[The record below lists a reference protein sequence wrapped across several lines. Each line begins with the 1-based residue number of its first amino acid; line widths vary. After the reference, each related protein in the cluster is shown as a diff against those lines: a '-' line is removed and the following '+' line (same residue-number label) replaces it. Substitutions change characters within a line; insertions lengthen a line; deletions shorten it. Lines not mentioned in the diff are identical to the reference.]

1 MSDTARDY
9 QTDSPVSIEGL
20 EQIFAPLGSHEN
32 PNGTNGILAGTDETP
47 IGPIET
53 MRRYSVSEIVNL
65 LGLPRSTVYRQINS
79 GKFLTDNG
87 PDGKLRILLRQSEI
101 PVSSFETHR
110 NLVEIPF
117 ETVETVPFSRET
129 TPENAEIPHEKLETD
144 NSAKVDVSELLR
156 KLEAAT
162 YRIGYLESKL
172 EDRDEKIKLLTDSQ
186 HKGGWW
192 AKFSSW
198 FFKGK

>member
-20 EQIFAPLGSHEN
+20 EQIFAPMPHEN
-32 PNGTNGILAGTDETP
+32 PSGTDGILMGTDETAACLS
-47 IGPIET
+47 ET
-53 MRRYSVSEIVNL
+53 LRGYTVSEIVNL
-65 LGLPRSTVYRQINS
+65 LGLPRSTVYRQINN
-79 GKFLTDNG
+79 GKFHTEKGL
-87 PDGKLRILLRQSEI
+87 DGKLRILLRQSEI
-101 PVSSFETHR
+101 PVLSTETLC
-110 NLVEIPF
+110 NLAEIPF
-117 ETVETVPFSRET
+117 ETVETVPFSREK
-129 TPENAEIPHEKLETD
+129 TPETGEIPCEKPETN
-144 NSAKVDVSELLR
+144 NSSKVDIAELLR

-198 FFKGK
+198 FFKAR

>member
-20 EQIFAPLGSHEN
+20 EQIFAPVSHEN
-32 PNGTNGILAGTDETP
+32 SNGTDGILMGTEKNVACLSETP
-47 IGPIET
+47 Q
-53 MRRYSVSEIVNL
+53 RYTVSEFVNL
-65 LGLPRSTVYRQINS
+65 LGLPRSTVYRQINN
-79 GKFLTDNG
+79 GKFHTEKG

-101 PVSSFETHR
+101 PVLSTETSC
-110 NLVEIPF
+110 NLAEIPF
-117 ETVETVPFSRET
+117 ETVETVLFSRET
-129 TPENAEIPHEKLETD
+129 TPETGEIPGEKPETD
-144 NSAKVDVSELLR
+144 NSAKVDIAELLR